1 MPEPVDDA
9 SAPSG
14 SVRSGSGS
22 GRRVPL
28 YAQIRHEIR
37 ANIASGALATGDR
50 IPSETQLVSRFGTTR
65 ATVTRALQ
73 ELVYDGT
80 IVRRVGSGS
89 FVAPAPA
96 PTPATVTLDTGR
108 VRSFEQQFA
117 ETGGTVT
124 YTLISFR
131 PIQLSADAAARLGT
145 EGGQGFLLER
155 LRLLGGT
162 PVSFESRIIVDA
174 LGSRIEPDD
183 LARHSVHAMA
193 LRRLGLRIARVETA
207 ILAAS
212 ATRRLSQLL
221 VLPRGRPV
229 LVREH
234 LLIGQPEHRLAFGR
248 SFYTERFRLTY
259 ITRDEEASD
268 AS

>member
-1 MPEPVDDA
+1 MTTPPKLAKITPVL
-9 SAPSG
+9 
-14 SVRSGSGS
+14 S
-22 GRRVPL
+22 GRGGRVPL
-28 YAQIRHEIR
+28 YVQIRHEIR
-37 ANIASGALATGDR
+37 TAIASGALATGDR
-50 IPSETQLVSRFGTTR
+50 IPSETELVRRFGTTR

-80 IVRRVGSGS
+80 IIRRVGSGS

-96 PTPATVTLDTGR
+96 PAPETVTLDTGR

-117 ETGGTVT
+117 ESGGKVT
-124 YTLISFR
+124 YTLIGFR
-131 PIQLSADAAARLGT
+131 PIRLSADAAAQLST
-145 EGGQGFLLER
+145 EDKQGFLLER
-155 LRLLGGT
+155 LRLLGDT

-174 LGSRIEPDD
+174 LGSHIEPDD

-193 LRRLGLRIARVETA
+193 VRRLGLRIARVETA
-207 ILAAS
+207 IFATS
-212 ATRRLSQLL
+212 ANRRLGQLL

-234 LLIGQPEHRLAFGR
+234 LLIGPHEHRLAFGR

-259 ITRDEEASD
+259 ITRDEEPGS
-268 AS
+268 